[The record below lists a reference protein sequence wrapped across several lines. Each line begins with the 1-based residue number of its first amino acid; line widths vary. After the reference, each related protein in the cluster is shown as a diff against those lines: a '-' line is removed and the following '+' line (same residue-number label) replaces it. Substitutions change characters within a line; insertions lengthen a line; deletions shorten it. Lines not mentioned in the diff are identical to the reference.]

1 MVELQ
6 DPNEKHDAHL
16 LESAFFACTAQS
28 RLRGLLGRDD
38 AQGILILAPCRS
50 IHTYGMRFPID
61 VAFVSADGTVLE
73 AHRNV
78 MPGKHLRCRRA
89 AATLE
94 RESTEE
100 AAWFAA
106 NQHVL
111 LSGARIPEGA
121 PGTQNENMRF

>member
-6 DPNEKHDAHL
+6 DPSMKHDAYPS
-16 LESAFFACTAQS
+16 EDASFACTARS
-28 RLRGLLGRDD
+28 RLRGLLGHDG

-78 MPGKHLRCRRA
+78 VPGKHLRCRRA

-94 RESTEE
+94 RESAED
-100 AAWFAA
+100 AAWFTV
-106 NQHVL
+106 NQKVL
-111 LSGARIPEGA
+111 LAGARIPEGA
-121 PGTQNENMRF
+121 LGA